1 MIRAKR
7 GEATNFRLVHGSAS
21 GHLDAKIRSQ
31 SLFCLLLVALL
42 PILALAHPCLPC
54 HTKEVEGFAK
64 TPMAHSIEV
73 AGPQPA
79 GAFEHAFSGT
89 RFTIRN
95 EAGRVVQSLERNGE
109 AQSAT
114 VQYAIGS
121 GSHAFGYLADVEGH
135 LFQSPV
141 SYYTKRKIWD
151 VAPGY
156 ENTPEPDFSRPVTV
170 ECLLCHSDQPRL
182 VPNTLNSY
190 QSPPFGQLGIQ
201 CDRCHGPYG
210 AHLKNPVPGSI
221 INPAKLA
228 RAARDSICEQCH
240 LSGEVR
246 IPNPGKSIADFD
258 PGERIED
265 VYTVYVVPHGAE
277 KSIKVISQAE
287 QLALS
292 ACARNSG
299 GKLWCGTCHNPHEI
313 PAEPAEYFRERCL
326 SCHAAN
332 LSASHAAPGR
342 DCIACHMP
350 SRPAKDGGHTAF
362 TDHRI
367 ARLPEEESTLPAG
380 DDLVAWREP
389 EPSVRQRNLA
399 LALVTSG
406 MENRKPSQVIR
417 GYKMLNRTGP
427 SINGDAA
434 ALTVLGNVL
443 LTGQQPV
450 EAEHAFARALA
461 LRPNFAP
468 YEVNL
473 AGAMVAAGDSA
484 GAVQHLETA
493 VKLDPLLSQ
502 AVQLL
507 SQAYRMQGEPA
518 KADDLIARYRAS
530 MGISVITK

>member
-1 MIRAKR
+1 MMRAPI
-7 GEATNFRLVHGSAS
+7 LSA
-21 GHLDAKIRSQ
+21 A
-31 SLFCLLLVALL
+31 FL

-64 TPMAHSIEV
+64 TPMAHSIEL
-73 AGPQPA
+73 AGPQPE
-79 GAFEHAFSGT
+79 GAFEHTFSGT
-89 RFTIRN
+89 HFTIRN
-95 EAGRVVQSLERNGE
+95 DASGVRQSLDRRGE
-109 AQSAT
+109 SEAVT

-121 GSHAFGYLADVEGH
+121 GSHAFGYLAQIGNH

-170 ECLLCHSDQPRL
+170 ECLLCHSDKPRP
-182 VPNTLNSY
+182 VPDTLNSY
-190 QSPPFGQLGIQ
+190 RTPPFAQLGIQ
-201 CDRCHGPYG
+201 CDRCHGPYE
-210 AHLKNPVPGSI
+210 AHLKNPVPGTI
-221 INPAKLA
+221 INPAKLPV
-228 RAARDSICEQCH
+228 AARDSICEQCH

-246 IPNPGKSIADFD
+246 IPNPGKNIADFR
-258 PGERIED
+258 PGERMED
-265 VYTVYVVPHGAE
+265 VYTVYVVPYGPEQASKA

-287 QLALS
+287 QLAMS

-299 GKLWCGTCHNPHEI
+299 GKLWCGTCHNPHET
-313 PAEPAEYFRERCL
+313 PAQPAAYFRERCL
-326 SCHAAN
+326 SCHATT

-342 DCIACHMP
+342 DCIGCHMP
-350 SRPAKDGGHTAF
+350 SRSAKDGGHTAF

-367 ARLPEEESTLPAG
+367 TRRPEEESTAPVG

-389 EPSVRQRNLA
+389 DPSVQQRNLA
-399 LALVTSG
+399 LALVTAG
-406 MENRKPSQVIR
+406 MENRKPNQVIR
-417 GYKMLNRTGP
+417 GYKMLNRLGP
-427 SINGDAA
+427 GINGDAA

-443 LTGQQPV
+443 LTGKQPA
-450 EAEHAFARALA
+450 EAEREFEKALA

-473 AGAMVAAGDSA
+473 AGAMLAAGDSA
-484 GAVQHLETA
+484 GAMPHLERA
-493 VKLDPLLSQ
+493 VKLDPLLLQ

-507 SQAYRMQGEPA
+507 GQDYRTQGQSA
-518 KADDLIARYRAS
+518 KAEELIAHYRAA